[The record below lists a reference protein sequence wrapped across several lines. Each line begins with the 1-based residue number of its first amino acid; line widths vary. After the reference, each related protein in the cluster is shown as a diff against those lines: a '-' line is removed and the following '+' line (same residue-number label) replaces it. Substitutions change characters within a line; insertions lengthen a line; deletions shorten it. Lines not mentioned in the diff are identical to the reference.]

1 MFTFP
6 IMAVRKVIDYGI
18 ADAANNGGFRNPF
31 YGMRPG
37 EGGKP
42 GLWLVSDQGST
53 FVPTANSQRGNGRSS
68 SIWSNAIRSAIPTGL
83 TASTSILAVT
93 TAWNSLRLNG

>member
-37 EGGKP
+37 EGEKP
-42 GLWLVSDQGST
+42 GLWLVGDQGVYLCS
-53 FVPTANSQRGNGRSS
+53 NGK
-68 SIWSNAIRSAIPTGL
+68 
-83 TASTSILAVT
+83 LAKGRRPLVIY
-93 TAWNSLRLNG
+93 SELRHPVNNPD